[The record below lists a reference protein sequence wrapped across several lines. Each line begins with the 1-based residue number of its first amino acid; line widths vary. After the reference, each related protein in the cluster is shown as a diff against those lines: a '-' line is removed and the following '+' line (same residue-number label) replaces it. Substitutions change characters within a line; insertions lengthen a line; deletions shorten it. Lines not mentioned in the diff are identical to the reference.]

1 MRRSSCQFD
10 NDKSACKKQSR
21 LLPVDDLAGNN
32 ADWLRNHSITISQDR
47 ERHYGQKCQSSY
59 RLGSVSAK
67 RCREAANRH
76 IKGHRSGARREGSR
90 PQASEI
96 DPTFC
101 ERSPQTST
109 LSKVTLVWWSLA
121 LRRFLSQ
128 CERVR
133 LSRPTAYP
141 RRVSHRQFCGTVR
154 STGTATRTSIRP
166 AFLGRLWM
174 TKRGA
179 ASKISADSD
188 GVRHEQFYWP
198 STNALTRR

>member
-10 NDKSACKKQSR
+10 NDKSACKKRSR

-47 ERHYGQKCQSSY
+47 ERHYGHKCQSSY
-59 RLGSVSAK
+59 RLGS
-67 RCREAANRH
+67 
-76 IKGHRSGARREGSR
+76 
-90 PQASEI
+90 
-96 DPTFC
+96 
-101 ERSPQTST
+101 
-109 LSKVTLVWWSLA
+109 
-121 LRRFLSQ
+121 
-128 CERVR
+128 
-133 LSRPTAYP
+133 AYP

-179 ASKISADSD
+179 ASKISAEFGARCARHPCSWNLDSGHGCRKVPAGFHID
-188 GVRHEQFYWP
+188 LLLRHLRQLLPIQGGLPGEIFISARSMPNELGQFLYV
-198 STNALTRR
+198 SILSNEATFQVAFKHHANIERRP